1 MYLQKFQQKHH
12 THRYFVDSETGDAL
26 CLCGKV
32 KGSPC
37 VGNGTNKYNA
47 KSSIYNGYPYDSA
60 LEAKVAMELDW
71 RLKAGE
77 IKSWERQYPIEI
89 RSCYGALIR
98 RHKVDLRVKLKD
110 DSYELVEA
118 KGMELPEYKLLRKLI
133 EYVWLPEHLD
143 HVYVVVK

>member
-1 MYLQKFQQKHH
+1 MTYIQKWQPKKHS
-12 THRYFVDSETGDAL
+12 HRYFINSETNDAI

-32 KGSPC
+32 QGSAR
-37 VGNGTNKYNA
+37 VGKQKYNA
-47 KSSIYNGYPYDSA
+47 KTTIYNGYAYDSG

-71 RLKAGE
+71 RLKAGD

-89 RSCYGALIR
+89 RSPHGELIR
-98 RHKVDLRVKLKD
+98 RHKVDFRVTLTD

-133 EYVWLPEHLD
+133 ELVWLPEHLD
-143 HVYVVVK
+143 HVYTLVK